1 MLQQQITNPDNFL
14 KLIKLK
20 SRLDLEEIFK
30 YLNFVHVSNVYSDVA
45 MQEQLFYKRTD
56 EAVEF
61 LIVST
66 FKKNVTRWKCYKI
79 VSYESQ
85 TNDAE
90 RPLVLDIYQRQG
102 TSSSK
107 SNWCSN
113 WKMADLWPFTFPIFV
128 TDLNSLSVLLF
139 EIIKCLCESPIATTL
154 RCSQKPFGVLFSNDS
169 PEVLLN
175 SNNFIFFFKK
185 KDAFFNFSF
194 SSPPPFPL
202 LLDC

>member
-66 FKKNVTRWKCYKI
+66 FKKNVTR
-79 VSYESQ
+79 
-85 TNDAE
+85 
-90 RPLVLDIYQRQG
+90 
-102 TSSSK
+102 
-107 SNWCSN
+107 
-113 WKMADLWPFTFPIFV
+113 
-128 TDLNSLSVLLF
+128 
-139 EIIKCLCESPIATTL
+139 
-154 RCSQKPFGVLFSNDS
+154 
-169 PEVLLN
+169 
-175 SNNFIFFFKK
+175 
-185 KDAFFNFSF
+185 
-194 SSPPPFPL
+194 
-202 LLDC
+202 